1 MEIAIVFVIGV
12 LIGMMV
18 SEIISRHDSIG
29 ALRVDSSDPDD
40 GPYLFL
46 ELSKDVNHIKRKK
59 YIVLKVN
66 TNSYIPHE

>member
-1 MEIAIVFVIGV
+1 MEIAIVFVIGI
-12 LIGMMV
+12 LIGMIV
-18 SEIISRHDSIG
+18 SEIISRNDSIG